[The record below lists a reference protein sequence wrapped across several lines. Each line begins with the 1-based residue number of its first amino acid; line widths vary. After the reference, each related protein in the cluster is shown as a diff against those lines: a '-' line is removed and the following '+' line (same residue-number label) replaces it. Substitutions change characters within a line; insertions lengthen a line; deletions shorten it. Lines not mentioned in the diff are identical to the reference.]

1 MASAVASSRRIRVE
15 RPEVA
20 VVGFVAVGTPVALH
34 PARVGVE
41 HGDALVLV
49 AVGDERLV
57 GRIAN
62 AMLATQIQHLRTGL
76 GLFQNG
82 K

>member
-1 MASAVASSRRIRVE
+1 LLRGRRIRVE

-20 VVGFVAVGTPVALH
+20 VVGFVAVGAPAALH

-41 HGDALVLV
+41 RGDALVLV

-57 GRIAN
+57 GRIGN
-62 AMLATQIQHLRTGL
+62 AVLATQIQHLRTGL